1 MDNKLKENKYSKIR
15 IGLCWKGNPKFEH
28 EQHRIFPH
36 NLFFDSVKNIDAE
49 FISLQKGKGEDERP
63 EWVEKVSLDTWEDTS
78 KAIASCDLV
87 ITSCTSVAHLAGAM
101 GTKTWIIIPI
111 LPYYLWALPGEKT
124 SYYDSVTLFRQEK
137 YGKWEEP
144 FEKIKERLKK
154 KFPEKSREKIIE
166 NSTYYP
172 EVFSVQNIEQAK
184 NVILTD
190 ENNENKWD
198 IETKSSV
205 EKLIKAFSITKDSTL
220 LDYGCGI
227 GRISKELI
235 KQTNCTII
243 GIDSNPNMLKLS
255 NDYVNSKNFTS
266 YSIDDLKKLIDTGLK
281 FDAVFSIL
289 VLQHSLNPQ
298 QDINLI
304 YYALKDEGFFYLLN
318 ENKRF
323 LPTKS
328 PDSNFVNWKDDG
340 KNVVKFIEE
349 RFIEIEDLP
358 YKNLISK
365 LYRKKNNL
373 NNEIIKKYL
382 LEGND
387 LKQQGHDLQAADVFR
402 KIISINPNY
411 FEAYGLLGDSLI
423 SIGEY
428 SEAEKVLLKAIEL
441 NPSYAI
447 AMGNLGNCYVVRGL
461 NAEAEKW
468 YKKAVELMPENTNNH
483 SNLMLCLNYGEH
495 SKKEVYEEHLK
506 WADMHSKPLEQEIKY
521 ENQCDPNKRLRIGY
535 VSPDFRLHSVNYFFE
550 PVLEAH
556 DKNKIEIFCYA
567 EVDKP
572 DNVTKRLQKL
582 ADNWVSTVGMS
593 DKEIAEKISSD
604 KIDILIDLAGH
615 TKGNR
620 LLVFAHKPAPVQVSW
635 IGYPNTTGINAIDYR
650 ITDSI
655 ADPEILTDKYHT
667 EELVRLPKGFLC
679 FKPNENSPN
688 VSPSP
693 YEKNKYITF
702 GSLSDSAKVSQEVIK
717 TWSVILKSVPNSCLF
732 LKSRA
737 LAENE
742 TRLWYLDMFEKFEIS
757 RNRIKFSGLVQ
768 SFTEHLDAYKNID
781 ISLDTFPYSGT
792 ATTSE
797 ALWMG
802 VPIITLAGDRFAG
815 RTGASILTQ
824 IGLKDLITKDK
835 DSYIKTAVTLAGN
848 LSHLNYLRN
857 NLRSQIS
864 KSQFFNNKEFAH
876 QVETAYRDMWEKW
889 CDNKNPSFSQ

>member
-49 FISLQKGKGEDERP
+49 FISLQKGKGEDEKP

-101 GTKTWIIIPI
+101 GIKTWIIIPI

-154 KFPEKSREKIIE
+154 KFPEKLREKTTE
-166 NSTYYP
+166 SSVYYP

-184 NVILTD
+184 NIILID

-198 IETKSSV
+198 IETKLSV
-205 EKLIKAFSITKDSTL
+205 EKLIKAFSITKDSKL

-243 GIDSNPNMLKLS
+243 GVDSSSSMLKLS
-255 NDYVNSKNFTS
+255 NDYVDSKNFKS

-281 FDAVFSIL
+281 FDAAFSIL

-298 QDINLI
+298 QDIDLI
-304 YYALKDEGFFYLLN
+304 YSSLKNEGSFYLLN

-323 LPTKS
+323 IPTKN
-328 PDSNFVNWKDDG
+328 PDSSFINWKDDG
-340 KNVVKFIEE
+340 KNIIKLIEE
-349 RFIEIEDLP
+349 KFTEIEDLSF
-358 YKNLISK
+358 NHLISK
-365 LYRKKNNL
+365 LYKKKNK
-373 NNEIIKKYL
+373 ESIIKKYL
-382 LEGND
+382 LEGNN

-402 KIISINPNY
+402 KVIEIAPDYS
-411 FEAYGLLGDSLI
+411 EVYGLLGDSLI
-423 SIGEY
+423 SIGDY

-441 NPSYAI
+441 NPNYAI
-447 AMGNLGNCYVVRGL
+447 AMGNLGNSYVVRGL

-468 YKKAVELMPENTNNH
+468 YKKAVELMPENNNNH
-483 SNLMLCLNYGEH
+483 SNLMLCLNYGGH
-495 SKKEVYEEHLK
+495 SKKEIYEEHLK
-506 WADMHSKPLEQEIKY
+506 WADMHTKHLEHEIKH
-521 ENQCDPNKRLRIGY
+521 ENQSDPNKRLRIGY
-535 VSPDFRLHSVNYFFE
+535 VSPDFRRHSVNYFFE

-556 DKNKIEIFCYA
+556 DKNKIETFCYA

-572 DNVTKRLQKL
+572 DDVTRRLQKL

-604 KIDILIDLAGH
+604 KIDILVDLAGH

-635 IGYPNTTGINAIDYR
+635 IGYPNTTGINTIDYR

-655 ADPEILTDKYHT
+655 ADPERLTDEYHT
-667 EELVRLPKGFLC
+667 EKLVRLPKGFLC
-679 FKPNENSPN
+679 FKPNENSPD

-702 GSLSDSAKVSQEVIK
+702 GSLSDGAKISPEVIRI
-717 TWSVILKSVPNSCLF
+717 WSTILKSVPDSRLF

-737 LAENE
+737 LAENA
-742 TRLWYLDMFEKFEIS
+742 TRQLYFDMFEKFGIS
-757 RNRIKFSGLVQ
+757 SNRIKFSGLVQ
-768 SFTEHLDAYKNID
+768 SSIEHLDTYKNID

-797 ALWMG
+797 SLWMG

-835 DSYIKTAVTLAGN
+835 EDYVKTAVALAGN
-848 LSHLNYLRN
+848 LNHLNYLRN

-864 KSQFFNNKEFAH
+864 KSQFFNNKEFTY
-876 QVETAYRDMWEKW
+876 QVEIAYRDMWNKW
-889 CDNKNPSFSQ
+889 CNNKNLI